1 LTQATN
7 AKAKLRKCGLHA
19 RRDLNDQ
26 TRINASQ
33 VIAERIVHSH
43 EFMASKTI
51 ACYLPSY
58 DEVDPSYIIE
68 RAWRANKR
76 IFAPVVANKHDMF
89 FRQLLPD
96 TQLEKSRFDLWE
108 PVSGPRIQATQLDIV
123 VTPVVAFDDRKN
135 RIGMGGGYFDRCF
148 SFLGHRQHWLHP
160 KLVGIAFDCQKVEK
174 IEANPWD
181 IRLYSVITENVRTQ
195 NIREYKLR

>member
-1 LTQATN
+1 MTQVTN
-7 AKAKLRKCGLHA
+7 AKARLRKLGLHA
-19 RRDLNDQ
+19 RRTLDDQ
-26 TRINASQ
+26 TRVSASQ

-43 EFMASKTI
+43 EFMACKTI

-76 IFAPVVANKHDMF
+76 IFAPVVADKHEMF

-96 TQLEKSRFDLWE
+96 TRLEKSSFDVWE
-108 PVSGPRIQATQLDIV
+108 PVSGPRIRARRIDVV
-123 VTPVVAFDDRKN
+123 VTPVVAFDDQKN
-135 RIGMGGGYFDRCF
+135 RIGMGGGYFDRYF
-148 SFLGHRQHWLHP
+148 SFLRHRQRWLHP
-160 KLVGIAFDCQKVEK
+160 KLIGVAFDCQKVEK

-181 IRLYSVITENVRTQ
+181 IRLYSVITE
-195 NIREYKLR
+195 I